1 MQNDTQNSPKPDLT
15 SQKLVDNKL
24 IIEVN
29 LPPDHEVEVICNH
42 LDHEGQFRF
51 TEVLSPTRRQKQKQ
65 AGKTFPFIGMQ
76 VSKLGFL
83 LALLV
88 YLLVRLVEI
97 EDFPINFLGDE
108 AIQSVRA
115 ADLIRD
121 NFFDHQNEFLP
132 TFFENGGQYN
142 LSTSVYFQVLPVWL
156 FGKEIWATRGAAA
169 LLTIVAAIGVG
180 GLIEKGYKPHFGWLA
195 ILVLSLMPAW
205 FLHSRT
211 AFETAMAVSFYAGF
225 VGCYVLYRNGN
236 LRYLYAAAVLAA
248 LAFYS
253 YSPMRLVS
261 GLTLLG
267 FLLSDWRY
275 HWQHKSVFLKA
286 IGIGIVFLIPL
297 LRYTLDYPGETQR
310 HLEILGSYWV
320 QNISLGEKWLNFLQ
334 EYVRGL
340 NPIYWYLPNGV
351 DLQRHL
357 MKGYGHLWLP
367 GLPFALIGILWC
379 IKHFKQSF
387 ARLVLIML
395 LVAPSGAALV
405 HLGITR
411 TLVMVIPATVLTSI
425 GMITCW
431 QWLERKIK
439 NRTGLPFLTAPFVGI
454 VVFVVLSILNITMLT
469 DALRNGPTWFT
480 NYGMYG
486 MQYGA
491 KQVFGTIEDELNKN
505 PEKKYY
511 VTSNWA
517 NSADVLARFFFDD
530 PVPFQMGS
538 IDGYIS
544 EYRAIDPQMVFVMIP
559 EEMQNVQESQKFTN
573 IQAEKVIQFPNGEPG
588 FFFTTL
594 KYVENIEDIFAAE
607 LAARRRMNVG
617 EVSLSD
623 GEEVQ
628 VEYSTLDLG
637 EILHIFDGDQS
648 TLARSW
654 EANPLRLIIHFHE
667 PRLVSQLLLRV
678 GGEPTRV
685 EAQIWAD
692 GAEVPIILEVEVKEA
707 SDPRFVELDLP
718 EATAVDWAE
727 VRVFNLNN
735 SEPAHVHLWELQ
747 FYPLIHKEQ

>member
-15 SQKLVDNKL
+15 TQKLVDNKL

-42 LDHEGQFRF
+42 LDHEGQVRY
-51 TEVLSPTRRQKQKQ
+51 TEVLRPTRRQKQKQ

-88 YLLVRLVEI
+88 YLLVRLVGI
-97 EDFPINFLGDE
+97 EDFPISFLGDE

-121 NFFDHQNEFLP
+121 NFFDHRDEFLP

-142 LSTSVYFQVLPVWL
+142 LSTSVYFQVLPVWI

-169 LLTIVAAIGVG
+169 LLTILAAISVSVM
-180 GLIEKGYKPHFGWLA
+180 IEKGYKRKLGWLA

-261 GLTLLG
+261 GLTLFG

-286 IGIGIVFLIPL
+286 IGIGLVFLIPL
-297 LRYTLDYPGETQR
+297 LRHSLNYPGETQR

-320 QNISLGEKWLNFLQ
+320 QDIPLGEKWLNFLR

-340 NPIYWYLPNGV
+340 NPLYWYLPNDV

-357 MKGYGHLWLP
+357 MKDYGHLWLP

-379 IKHFKQSF
+379 IQHIKQTF

-395 LVAPSGAALV
+395 LAAPSGAALV
-405 HLGITR
+405 QLGITR
-411 TLVMVIPATVLTSI
+411 ALVMVIPATVLTSM
-425 GMITCW
+425 GLITCW
-431 QWLERKIK
+431 DWLERKMRSRISHSALK
-439 NRTGLPFLTAPFVGI
+439 AHSIGI
-454 VVFVVLSILNITMLT
+454 CVFVLLSILNISMLT

-480 NYGMYG
+480 NYGLYG

-491 KQVFGTIEDELNKN
+491 RQVFGTIEEELHNN
-505 PEKKYY
+505 PENKFF
-511 VTSNWA
+511 VASTWA
-517 NSADVLARFFFDD
+517 NSADVLARYFFDD

-544 EYRAIDPQMVFVMIP
+544 AFKPIDPEMVFVMIP
-559 EEMQNVQESQKFTN
+559 EEMQNMQDSQKFTN

-588 FFFTTL
+588 FYFTKL
-594 KYVENIEDIFAAE
+594 AYVENIEEIFATE
-607 LAARRRMNVG
+607 LAARRILNKAT
-617 EVSLSD
+617 VSLLD
-623 GEEVQ
+623 GEAIE
-628 VEYSTLDLG
+628 VEYSTLDMG
-637 EILHIFDGDQS
+637 AIQDIFDGEPS
-648 TLARSW
+648 SLARTW
-654 EANPLRLIIHFHE
+654 EANPFQVMVRFLQPHQISRIN
-667 PRLVSQLLLRV
+667 LRV
-678 GGEPTRV
+678 GGEPTKIEIAV
-685 EAQIWAD
+685 WPD
-692 GAEVPIILEVEVKEA
+692 GAEEPIPMLMNLNEA
-707 SDPRFVELDLP
+707 SEPRFVELALP
-718 EATAVDWAE
+718 ESISVAWVD
-727 VRVFNLNN
+727 VRVTNLNN
-735 SEPAHVHLWELQ
+735 AEPAHVHLWELQ
-747 FYPLIHKEQ
+747 FVP

>member
-15 SQKLVDNKL
+15 TQKLVDKKL

-29 LPPDHEVEVICNH
+29 LPPEHEVEVICNH
-42 LDHEGQFRF
+42 LDHEGQFRY
-51 TEVLSPTRRQKQKQ
+51 TEVLRSTRRQKQKQ
-65 AGKTFPFIGMQ
+65 AGKIFPFIGMQ
-76 VSKLGFL
+76 VYKLGFL

-88 YLLVRLVEI
+88 YLLVRLIGI
-97 EDFPINFLGDE
+97 EDFPISFLGDE

-121 NFFDHQNEFLP
+121 NFFDHRDEFLP

-142 LSTSVYFQVLPVWL
+142 LSTSVYFQVLPVWI

-169 LLTIVAAIGVG
+169 LLTILAAIGVG
-180 GLIEKGYKPHFGWLA
+180 VMIEKGYKRKFGWLA
-195 ILVLSLMPAW
+195 ILILSLMPAW

-267 FLLSDWRY
+267 FLLSDWRF

-286 IGIGIVFLIPL
+286 IGIGLVFLIPL
-297 LRYTLDYPGETQR
+297 LRYTLNHPGETQR
-310 HLEILGSYWV
+310 HLEILDSYWV
-320 QNISLGEKWLNFLQ
+320 QGIPLGDKLMNFLK

-340 NPIYWYLPNGV
+340 NPLYWYLPNSV

-357 MKGYGHLWLP
+357 MKDYGHLWLP

-387 ARLVLIML
+387 ARSVLIML

-411 TLVMVIPATVLTSI
+411 ALVLVIPATILTSI
-425 GMITCW
+425 GLITFW
-431 QWLERKIK
+431 NWLEKKLRSRISHSA
-439 NRTGLPFLTAPFVGI
+439 LTAPGIGIGIFVLLG
-454 VVFVVLSILNITMLT
+454 ILNISMLT

-491 KQVFGTIEDELNKN
+491 RQMFGTIEEELHKN
-505 PEKKYY
+505 PENKFY

-544 EYRAIDPQMVFVMIP
+544 AFKPIDPEMVFVMIP
-559 EEMQNVQESQKFTN
+559 EEMQNVQDSQKFTN

-588 FFFTTL
+588 FYFTRL
-594 KYVENIEDIFAAE
+594 AYVENIEEIFAAE
-607 LAARRRMNVG
+607 LAARRLLNKATVTLM
-617 EVSLSD
+617 D
-623 GEEVQ
+623 GAAIE
-628 VEYSTLDLG
+628 VEYSTLDMG
-637 EILHIFDGDQS
+637 AIQDIFDGEPS
-648 TLARSW
+648 SLARTW
-654 EANPLRLIIHFHE
+654 EANPFQVMVRFLE
-667 PRLVSQLLLRV
+667 PRQVSKMNLRV
-678 GGEPTRV
+678 GGEPTRIEIEV
-685 EAQIWAD
+685 WPEGAD
-692 GAEVPIILEVEVKEA
+692 EPIPLLMNLSEA
-707 SDPRFVELDLP
+707 SEPRFVELSLS
-718 EATAVDWAE
+718 ETTSVTW
-727 VRVFNLNN
+727 VNLRVTNLNN
-735 SEPAHVHLWELQ
+735 AEPAHVHLWELQ
-747 FYPLIHKEQ
+747 FAP

>member
-15 SQKLVDNKL
+15 TQKLVDNKL

-42 LDHEGQFRF
+42 LDHEGQVRY
-51 TEVLSPTRRQKQKQ
+51 TEVLRPTRRQKQKQ

-88 YLLVRLVEI
+88 YLLVRLVGI
-97 EDFPINFLGDE
+97 EDFPISFLGDE

-121 NFFDHQNEFLP
+121 NFFDHRDEFLP

-142 LSTSVYFQVLPVWL
+142 LSTSVYFQVLPVWI

-169 LLTIVAAIGVG
+169 LLTILAAIGVSVM
-180 GLIEKGYKPHFGWLA
+180 IEKGYKRKLGWLA

-261 GLTLLG
+261 GLTLFG

-286 IGIGIVFLIPL
+286 IGIGLVFLIPL
-297 LRYTLDYPGETQR
+297 LRHSLNYPGETQR

-320 QNISLGEKWLNFLQ
+320 QDIPLGEKWLNFLR

-340 NPIYWYLPNGV
+340 NPLYWYLPNDV

-357 MKGYGHLWLP
+357 MKDYGHLWLP

-379 IKHFKQSF
+379 IQHIKQTF

-395 LVAPSGAALV
+395 LAAPSGAALV
-405 HLGITR
+405 QLGITR
-411 TLVMVIPATVLTSI
+411 ALVMVIPATVLTSM
-425 GMITCW
+425 GLITSW
-431 QWLERKIK
+431 DWLERKMRSRISHSALK
-439 NRTGLPFLTAPFVGI
+439 AHSIGI
-454 VVFVVLSILNITMLT
+454 GVFVLLSILNISMLT

-480 NYGMYG
+480 NYGLYG

-491 KQVFGTIEDELNKN
+491 RQVFGTIEEELHKN
-505 PEKKYY
+505 PENKFY

-530 PVPFQMGS
+530 PLPFQMGS

-544 EYRAIDPQMVFVMIP
+544 AFKPIGPEMVFVMIP
-559 EEMQNVQESQKFTN
+559 EEMQNVRDSQKFTN
-573 IQAEKVIQFPNGEPG
+573 IQAEKVIKFPNGEPG
-588 FFFTTL
+588 FYFTRL
-594 KYVENIEDIFAAE
+594 AYVENIEEIFAEE
-607 LAARRRMNVG
+607 LAARRILNKATVTLM
-617 EVSLSD
+617 D
-623 GEEVQ
+623 GAAIE
-628 VEYSTLDLG
+628 VEYSTLDMG
-637 EILHIFDGDQS
+637 AIQDIFDGEPS
-648 TLARSW
+648 SLARTW
-654 EANPLRLIIHFHE
+654 EANPFQVMVRFLQPHQISRIN
-667 PRLVSQLLLRV
+667 LRV
-678 GGEPTRV
+678 GGEPTKIEIEV
-685 EAQIWAD
+685 WPD
-692 GAEVPIILEVEVKEA
+692 GADEPIPLLMNLSEA
-707 SDPRFVELDLP
+707 SEPRFVELALT
-718 EATAVDWAE
+718 EAISVAWVD
-727 VRVFNLNN
+727 VRVTNLNN
-735 SEPAHVHLWELQ
+735 AEPAHVHLWKLQ
-747 FYPLIHKEQ
+747 FVP

>member
-1 MQNDTQNSPKPDLT
+1 MQNDTQNSPKPDVIT
-15 SQKLVDNKL
+15 HKLVDKKL

-42 LDHEGQFRF
+42 LDHEGQFRY

-65 AGKTFPFIGMQ
+65 AGKNFPLKGRQ

-88 YLLVRLVEI
+88 YLLVRLIGI

-108 AIQSVRA
+108 AIQSVLA

-121 NFFDHQNEFLP
+121 NFFNHRDEFLP

-169 LLTIVAAIGVG
+169 VLTILAAVGVG
-180 GLIEKGYKPHFGWLA
+180 GMLEKGYKRKFGWLA
-195 ILVLSLMPAW
+195 ILILSLMPAW

-225 VGCYVLYRNGN
+225 VGCYVLYRTGN
-236 LRYLYAAAVLAA
+236 LRYLYAAAVLAG

-253 YSPMRLVS
+253 YSPMRMVS

-267 FLLSDWRY
+267 LLLSDWRF

-286 IGIGIVFLIPL
+286 IGIGFVFLIPL
-297 LRYTLDYPGETQR
+297 LRYSLDYPGETQR

-320 QNISLGEKWLNFLQ
+320 QDIPLGEKWLTFLR
-334 EYVRGL
+334 EYLRGL
-340 NPIYWYLPNGV
+340 NPLYWYLPNDI

-357 MKGYGHLWLP
+357 MKDYGHLWLP

-379 IKHFKQSF
+379 IRHVKQSF

-405 HLGITR
+405 QLGITR
-411 TLVMVIPATVLTSI
+411 ALVMVIPASVLTSMGLI
-425 GMITCW
+425 LFW
-431 QWLERKIK
+431 QWLERKISS
-439 NRTGLPFLTAPFVGI
+439 RISHSGLTAPGVGVGI
-454 VVFVVLSILNITMLT
+454 FVLLSILNISMLT
-469 DALRNGPTWFT
+469 DALHNGPTWFT

-491 KQVFGTIEDELNKN
+491 RQVFGTIEEELINN
-505 PEKKYY
+505 PEKKFY
-511 VTSNWA
+511 VTSTWA

-530 PVPFQMGS
+530 PLPFKMGS

-544 EYRAIDPQMVFVMIP
+544 EYRNIDPEMVFVMIP
-559 EEMQNVQESQKFTN
+559 EEMQNVRESQKFTN
-573 IQAEKVIQFPNGEPG
+573 IQAEEVIQFPNGEPG
-588 FFFTTL
+588 FYFTTL
-594 KYVENIEDIFAAE
+594 DYVENIEEIFAAE
-607 LAARRRMNVG
+607 LAARRILNKGR
-617 EVSLSD
+617 VSTVA
-623 GEEVQ
+623 GEEIE
-628 VEYSTLDLG
+628 VEHSTLDMG
-637 EILHIFDGDQS
+637 EIQHIFDGDPS
-648 TLARSW
+648 TLVRTW
-654 EANPLRLIIHFHE
+654 EANPFQVIVRFSQ
-667 PRLVSQLLLRV
+667 PRQVSSMILRV
-678 GGEPTRV
+678 GGEPTKIEIEV
-685 EAQIWAD
+685 WPD
-692 GAEVPIILEVEVKEA
+692 GAKEPIPMLMNLNEA
-707 SDPRFVELDLP
+707 SEPRFVELILQ
-718 EATAVDWAE
+718 ELISVAWVD
-727 VRVFNLNN
+727 VRITNLNN
-735 SEPAHVHLWELQ
+735 AEPAHVHLWEFQ
-747 FYPLIHKEQ
+747 FAP